1 MFWADLIIG
10 LDSLGKYGLCP
21 ILKNQFLLDGP
32 AEKNIRTEFPEQH
45 PGAYSSFWVRWS
57 AAYRTWKSVSLNP

>member
-45 PGAYSSFWVRWS
+45 PGAYSSFGSGGQQLIGDGSRLV
-57 AAYRTWKSVSLNP
+57 